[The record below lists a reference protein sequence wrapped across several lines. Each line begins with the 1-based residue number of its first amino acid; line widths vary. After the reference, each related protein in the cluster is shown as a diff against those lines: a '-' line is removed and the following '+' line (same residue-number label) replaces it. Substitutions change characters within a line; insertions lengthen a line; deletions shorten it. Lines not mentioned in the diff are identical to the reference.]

1 MEDDMLSSL
10 LSDPEALQNAMKTVS
25 DLLGG
30 QPSAQTEPQNA
41 YDPASEMMQKALPV
55 IGAIAQSGQ
64 NAVKPENAH
73 CSVRSKPFVAEGG
86 LRPVRPCPP
95 SGQHGSDGARGT
107 RTGEPLC
114 RRYRAASL
122 IGGADP
128 CITAIL
134 PPQSRPHRK
143 QTEPPQRQHLF
154 RSRTHAEC
162 ASAGCP
168 AGYGYYNDR
177 PAHRVVPADGR

>member
-1 MEDDMLSSL
+1 MENDMLSSL

-64 NAVKPENAH
+64 NAVKPEKRALLGALQA
-73 CSVRSKPFVAEGG
+73 VRCRGG
-86 LRPVRPCPP
+86 FRPVRPCPP

-114 RRYRAASL
+114 RRYRAAS
-122 IGGADP
+122 P
-128 CITAIL
+128 YRRC
-134 PPQSRPHRK
+134 
-143 QTEPPQRQHLF
+143 
-154 RSRTHAEC
+154 
-162 ASAGCP
+162 
-168 AGYGYYNDR
+168 
-177 PAHRVVPADGR
+177 

>member
-1 MEDDMLSSL
+1 MENDMLSSL

-64 NAVKPENAH
+64 NAVKPEKRALLGAL
-73 CSVRSKPFVAEGG
+73 KPFVAEEVSGQFD
-86 LRPVRPCPP
+86 RCPP

-143 QTEPPQRQHLF
+143 QA
-154 RSRTHAEC
+154 SRRRA
-162 ASAGCP
+162 APFPVSDA
-168 AGYGYYNDR
+168 R
-177 PAHRVVPADGR
+177 

>member
-1 MEDDMLSSL
+1 MENDMLSSL

-64 NAVKPENAH
+64 HAVKPEK
-73 CSVRSKPFVAEGG
+73 R
-86 LRPVRPCPP
+86 
-95 SGQHGSDGARGT
+95 
-107 RTGEPLC
+107 
-114 RRYRAASL
+114 
-122 IGGADP
+122 
-128 CITAIL
+128 
-134 PPQSRPHRK
+134 
-143 QTEPPQRQHLF
+143 
-154 RSRTHAEC
+154 

-168 AGYGYYNDR
+168 AGYGYYDR
-177 PAHRVVPADGR
+177 LAHRVVPADGR

>member
-1 MEDDMLSSL
+1 MENDMLSSL

-64 NAVKPENAH
+64 NAVKPEKRALLGAL
-73 CSVRSKPFVAEGG
+73 KPFVAEEVSGQFDRA
-86 LRPVRPCPP
+86 LP

-114 RRYRAASL
+114 RRYRAASPL
-122 IGGADP
+122 
-128 CITAIL
+128 
-134 PPQSRPHRK
+134 
-143 QTEPPQRQHLF
+143 
-154 RSRTHAEC
+154 
-162 ASAGCP
+162 
-168 AGYGYYNDR
+168 
-177 PAHRVVPADGR
+177 

>member
-1 MEDDMLSSL
+1 MENDMLSSL
-10 LSDPEALQNAMKTVS
+10 LSDPESLQNAMKTVS

-30 QPSAQTEPQNA
+30 QPSTQTEPQNA

-64 NAVKPENAH
+64 NAVKPEKRALLGAL
-73 CSVRSKPFVAEGG
+73 KPFVAEE
-86 LRPVRPCPP
+86 V
-95 SGQHGSDGARGT
+95 SGQFDRALRLVSMARMARGT

-114 RRYRAASL
+114 RRYHAASL

-143 QTEPPQRQHLF
+143 QT
-154 RSRTHAEC
+154 SRRRA
-162 ASAGCP
+162 APFPVSDA
-168 AGYGYYNDR
+168 R
-177 PAHRVVPADGR
+177 